1 MNIYVSNLNFRTR
14 GESLQTLFGE
24 YGEVSSANIITDR
37 ETGRSRGFGFVEMPD
52 ESAARNAINALNGF
66 ELDERAINVN
76 EARPKTE
83 RSDRGGYGSNQG
95 GITGATGID
104 SDRPERAGRSV
115 ERPSPLFDKAVLF
128 PAGDGAEVSGGTLD
142 GRPVGWTGVGAR
154 TETSAGAY
162 RSVVAG
168 CRRNF
173 LAGLSCRNRK
183 LCLPLPLITPE
194 PDQANV

>member
-1 MNIYVSNLNFRTR
+1 MNIYVSNMNFRTR

-95 GITGATGID
+95 GGYGRNRY
-104 SDRPERAGRSV
+104 SFGSAGKS
-115 ERPSPLFDKAVLF
+115 
-128 PAGDGAEVSGGTLD
+128 GAERCT
-142 GRPVGWTGVGAR
+142 
-154 TETSAGAY
+154 
-162 RSVVAG
+162 
-168 CRRNF
+168 
-173 LAGLSCRNRK
+173 
-183 LCLPLPLITPE
+183 PLPALR
-194 PDQANV
+194 